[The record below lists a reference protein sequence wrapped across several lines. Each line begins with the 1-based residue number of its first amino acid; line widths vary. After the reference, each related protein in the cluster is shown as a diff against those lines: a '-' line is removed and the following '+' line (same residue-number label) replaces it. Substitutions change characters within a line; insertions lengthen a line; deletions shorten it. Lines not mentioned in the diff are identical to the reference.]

1 MEILNSMIADRYTCE
16 TVPGARTFNIR
27 SREGIYRVD
36 FTLPEYEGHTF
47 TMEVWEHIDGSI
59 YGEW

>member
-1 MEILNSMIADRYTCE
+1 MIADRYTCE

-36 FTLPEYEGHTF
+36 FMLPEYEGHTF
-47 TMEVWEHIDGSI
+47 TMEVWEDIDGSI